1 MIPPPKKKNEDL
13 EKDMQNQERRKHLQ
27 RERMKEYEVEV
38 KTVRKRIEK
47 TQRYFLIHFQVKGK
61 LWLFFLY

>member
-61 LWLFFLY
+61 L